1 MKPSPK
7 KPGLQQRIL
16 EHLAHPKYR
25 PLTRPDL
32 AKAMRVHSRERNQ
45 LRQALLNLQTAGKI
59 VCLRK
64 NRWALPET
72 RDTVSGTVR
81 VMEKGFGLF
90 AADGSGDEF
99 YIAKDDL
106 KCALHEDRVTIE
118 RLPVSTRK
126 PARGGSFAHRSP
138 EGRVVEVLER
148 KNDEVVGLLRKT
160 PYYAYVIPDDLRLGH
175 DIRVTEREKECE
187 EIPENHKVVVKLNE
201 WTDPF
206 KPLTG
211 KLIEDIGDGEDPNV
225 EMQCI
230 LRAHGFRQSF
240 SDEVLAEA
248 AKVPHE
254 LRPEDYENRADLRER
269 LTFTIDP
276 ETARDFDDA
285 ISIEKVP
292 DVGRASHSSKSDG
305 WKLSVHIADVAHFVP
320 KNSIID
326 KEALHRGNSIYL
338 VDRVVM
344 MIPTELTTRICSLN
358 PNVDRLAHTVEI
370 TLDETGEIVESST
383 CRSVIH
389 SDARLNYEQVQALFN
404 SEELPNVPAPVIEAL
419 KELRPLAR
427 TLRANRNA
435 VGSLEINTPQIKCI
449 LGEDGKVASIKKG
462 EAKEAYQLIEE
473 CMLLANVVVARKL
486 KAAQWPAVHRIHEAP
501 DEDQWGQ
508 MGAELQALGVDAL
521 PATRGDINAVLEKI
535 EGTPLEYSA
544 SLAIL
549 RNLKRAG
556 YSAEASEHFGLA
568 FDDYVHFTSPIRRY
582 PDLVIH
588 RLLTALEQSGKQPY
602 RVNDLEGIAAQC
614 TRTEEEADKAEKES
628 IALRRAEYYRDLL
641 YKGETGPYKACIIK
655 LLGKGLLIELPA
667 TLQRG
672 LVAFSSITDDRYE
685 VNANKTQATGQR
697 WNKVF
702 KIGDEL
708 DVDLVKVDLARNFV
722 DFRISGQEELVAKK
736 KGQPTRHG
744 ETKRTPSASTAAEST
759 APNPKSAA
767 SANKPRCSA
776 HAGHSTGT
784 FPRQMTLRR
793 WLRASHL
800 PTAPPH
806 SAVTRHII
814 NRPRRS
820 CSTPRSESYRR

>member
-1 MKPSPK
+1 MKNSSPK

-16 EHLAHPKYR
+16 NHLTKPNYR
-25 PLTRPDL
+25 PLSRPDL
-32 AKAMRVHSRERNQ
+32 AKAMRIHSKERNQ
-45 LRQALLNLQTAGKI
+45 LRQALINLQTAGK
-59 VCLRK
+59 VVSLRK

-90 AADGSGDEF
+90 AADSGGEAF

-118 RLPVSTRK
+118 RLPLSDRK
-126 PARGGSFAHRSP
+126 PMRGRSFTHRSP

-148 KNDEVVGLLRKT
+148 KNVEVVGLLRKT

-175 DIRVTEREKECE
+175 DIRVTERETGLE
-187 EIPENHKVVVKLNE
+187 EIPENHKVIVGLHD

-211 KLIEDIGDGEDPNV
+211 TLIEDIGDSDDPNV

-230 LRAHGFRQSF
+230 LRAHGFRQKF

-254 LRPEDYENRADLRER
+254 LRPEDYENRTDLRER

-285 ISIEKVP
+285 VSIEKV
-292 DVGRASHSSKSDG
+292 SEG
-305 WKLSVHIADVAHFVP
+305 WKLSVHIADVAHFMP

-344 MIPTELTTRICSLN
+344 MIPTELTTKICSLN
-358 PNVDRLAHTVEI
+358 PKVDRLAHTVEI
-370 TLDETGEIVESST
+370 TLDETGEIVESAT
-383 CRSVIH
+383 CRSIIH
-389 SDARLNYEQVQALFN
+389 SDARLNYEQVQALFDGGKIP
-404 SEELPNVPAPVIEAL
+404 EAPAPVIEAI

-427 TLRANRNA
+427 TLRKNRA
-435 VGSLEINTPQIKCI
+435 EAGSLEINTPQIKCM
-449 LGEDGKVASIKKG
+449 LGKDGKVAEIKKG
-462 EAKEAYQLIEE
+462 EAKEAYQLVEE

-486 KAAQWPAVHRIHEAP
+486 KAAEWPAIHRIHEAP

-508 MGAELQALGVDAL
+508 MGAELQALGIDAL
-521 PATRGDINAVLEKI
+521 PATRTDINAVLAKI
-535 EGTPLEYSA
+535 EGTPLQYSA

-556 YSAEASEHFGLA
+556 YSAEDSEHFGLA

-588 RLLTALEQSGKQPY
+588 RLLSALEKSEKQPY
-602 RVNDLEGIAAQC
+602 RANDLIGIAAQC
-614 TRTEEEADKAEKES
+614 TRTETEADAAEKES

-641 YKGETGPYKACIIK
+641 HKGETGPYKACIIK
-655 LLGKGLLIELPA
+655 VLGKGVLIELPA

-685 VNANKTQATGQR
+685 VNADKTQATGER
-697 WNKVF
+697 WKKVL

-708 DVDLVKVDLARNFV
+708 DVDLMKVDLARNFV
-722 DFRISGQEELVAKK
+722 DFQITGQEEFRAKK
-736 KGQPTRHG
+736 MKSPARHKKYKKQAVSFTG
-744 ETKRTPSASTAAEST
+744 GGKHGSKPKKRR
-759 APNPKSAA
+759 KR
-767 SANKPRCSA
+767 K
-776 HAGHSTGT
+776 
-784 FPRQMTLRR
+784 
-793 WLRASHL
+793 
-800 PTAPPH
+800 
-806 SAVTRHII
+806 
-814 NRPRRS
+814 
-820 CSTPRSESYRR
+820 